1 MNMTI
6 KLSGLSEKIMEG
18 AVKAGIAKT
27 KTDAIML
34 GLVALDYRYNLLEQ
48 MEDEHD
54 AREAERVSNEIKT
67 GKQKLY
73 SKKEFEK
80 NTGLKLED

>member
-18 AVKAGIAKT
+18 AVKAGLAKT

-34 GLVALDYRYNLLEQ
+34 GLVALDYKYSLLEQ
-48 MEDEHD
+48 MEDAED
-54 AREAERVSNEIKT
+54 AREAERVSKEIKI
-67 GKQKLY
+67 GKQRLH

-80 NTGLKLED
+80 NTGLKLDE